1 MCEIIK
7 ENYMLL
13 NITDNRY
20 KTIEKSMKSLGY
32 EKSSLIEVLHKT
44 QEIFGYLDKDV
55 MKFIAK
61 RLKLPLSKVYGVST
75 FYNFFRLKPRG
86 EHTAIICTG
95 TACYIKGAQKI
106 IEVFEKKFEVT
117 INETTNDGFLS
128 ILTARCIGSCS
139 LAPLIVIDNKSMG
152 NVTLGDVNT
161 EIEELT
167 Q

>member
-1 MCEIIK
+1 MP
-7 ENYMLL
+7 L

-20 KTIEKSMKSLGY
+20 KIIEKHMKNLGY
-32 EKSSLIEVLHKT
+32 EKSALIEILHKT

-86 EHTAIICTG
+86 KHTAIICTG
-95 TACYIKGAQKI
+95 TACYIKGAEKI
-106 IEVFEKKFEVT
+106 IEAFEKKFEIKT
-117 INETTNDGFLS
+117 NETTKDGFLS

-139 LAPLIVIDNKSMG
+139 LAPLIVMDNDSMG
-152 NVTLGDVNT
+152 NVTLDEVDVK
-161 EIEELT
+161 IKELI

>member
-1 MCEIIK
+1 MP
-7 ENYMLL
+7 L

-20 KTIEKSMKSLGY
+20 KTIEKHMKNLGY
-32 EKSSLIEVLHKT
+32 EKSALIEILHKT
-44 QEIFGYLDKDV
+44 QEVFGYLDKDV

-86 EHTAIICTG
+86 KHTAIICTG
-95 TACYIKGAQKI
+95 TACYIKGAEKI
-106 IEVFEKKFEVT
+106 IEAFEKKFEIKT
-117 INETTNDGFLS
+117 NETTKDGFLS

-139 LAPLIVIDNKSMG
+139 LAPLIVMDNDSMG
-152 NVTLGDVNT
+152 NVTLDEVDVK
-161 EIEELT
+161 IKELI